1 MANESNL
8 RTPTTEQAR
17 EMGRKGGIASAK
29 AKKERKTIVN
39 ALKDLLQEEVMLK
52 DKSGKMVGTG
62 KTYQDLV
69 NLGLLKGAMKGN
81 AQNYRVLLETLG
93 QLQIQGASTPK
104 IEINVVDNSNL
115 EEVLYDNKK

>member
-17 EMGRKGGIASAK
+17 EIGRKGGIASAK

-39 ALKDLLQEEVMLK
+39 ALKDLLQEEVLGK
-52 DKSGKMVGTG
+52 DGKSTG

-93 QLQIQGASTPK
+93 QLQTQGASTPK

-115 EEVLYDNKK
+115 EEALYDNKE

>member
-8 RTPTTEQAR
+8 IPMNKRTPR
-17 EMGRKGGIASAK
+17 ERQEISRKGAIASNK
-29 AKKERKTIVN
+29 VQKEKKTIVN
-39 ALKDLLQEEVMLK
+39 ALKDLLQEEVLGK
-52 DKSGKMVGTG
+52 DGKTTG

-93 QLQIQGASTPK
+93 QLQTQGASTPK

-115 EEVLYDNKK
+115 EEVLYDNRE